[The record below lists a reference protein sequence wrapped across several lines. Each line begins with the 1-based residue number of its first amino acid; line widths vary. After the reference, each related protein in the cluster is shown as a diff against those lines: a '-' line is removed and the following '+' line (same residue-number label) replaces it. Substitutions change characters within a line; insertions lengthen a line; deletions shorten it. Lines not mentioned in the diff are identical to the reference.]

1 MLEAF
6 EVVQGQAPVD
16 SPSVELTFEQRQKS
30 RYRTETACGQPL
42 GWFVERGHV
51 LADGEFLKC
60 SDGTLVKVVAAL
72 ETVSNV
78 VCEDRRQLARVAYH
92 LGNRHVPL
100 QVGDNFVRYQH
111 DHVLDIMVEG
121 LGQKVSCEQQP
132 FNPENGAYHGGS
144 HGHAHSHNHS
154 HAHEHS
160 HRDGHSHSEA
170 V

>member
-6 EVVQGQAPVD
+6 KVVQGPARDDIPV
-16 SPSVELTFEQRQKS
+16 VELTFEQRQKS
-30 RYRTETACGQPL
+30 RYRTQTRCGQTL

-51 LADGEFLKC
+51 LADGELLEC
-60 SDGTLVKVVAAL
+60 SDGTRVLVEAAL

-78 VCEDRRQLARVAYH
+78 VCDDRRQLARVAYH

-111 DHVLDIMVEG
+111 DHVLDIMVKG
-121 LGQKVSCEQQP
+121 LGLAVECKQAP

-144 HGHAHSHNHS
+144 HGHSHD

-160 HRDGHSHSEA
+160 HTHQHSHEA